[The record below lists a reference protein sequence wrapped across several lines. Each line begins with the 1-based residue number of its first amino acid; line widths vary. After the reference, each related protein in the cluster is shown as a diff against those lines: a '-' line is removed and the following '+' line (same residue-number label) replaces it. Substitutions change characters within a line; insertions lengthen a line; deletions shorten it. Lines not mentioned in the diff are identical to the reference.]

1 MTSTLR
7 SLLIIALLAFS
18 NLSFSQD
25 LKLGHI
31 NSTELLALMPE
42 RLEAQK
48 ALQSFANEL
57 EEQLA
62 VMNTE
67 METKYGDYIKNEQTY
82 NNAVKQ
88 ARQREIQDLQMR
100 IQEFQ
105 QMAQENYQTKEAE
118 LFQPIIDKANKAVQD
133 VGKEQG
139 FFYIFDISA
148 GSVVYF
154 SEKSINVLPLVKTKL
169 GITE

>member
-1 MTSTLR
+1 MKLMLR
-7 SLLIIALLAFS
+7 SVFILAFTFLAVS
-18 NLSFSQD
+18 SYSQSP
-25 LKLGHI
+25 KFGHI
-31 NSTELLALMPE
+31 NSSELLILMPE
-42 RLEAQK
+42 RADAQK

-57 EEQLA
+57 EEQLT
-62 VMNTE
+62 VMNSE
-67 METKYGDYIKNEQTY
+67 LEVKYGDYTKNEQTY

-118 LFQPIIDKANKAVQD
+118 LFQPIINKANKAVQE
-133 VGKEQG
+133 VGKENG
-139 FFYIFDISA
+139 FFYIFDITG

-154 SEKSINVLPLVKTKL
+154 SESSIDVLPLVKTKL
-169 GITE
+169 GISQ